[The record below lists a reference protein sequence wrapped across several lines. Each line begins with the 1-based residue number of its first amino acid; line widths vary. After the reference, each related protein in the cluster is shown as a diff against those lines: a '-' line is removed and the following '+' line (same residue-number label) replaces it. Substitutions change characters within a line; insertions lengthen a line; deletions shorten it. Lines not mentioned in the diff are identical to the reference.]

1 MFEHLYGWEFWA
13 RVICAIGCGLGI
25 GLERQIKGRPVGIR
39 TSILICLGTMFFIYL
54 GLVTVSQA
62 EMARII
68 GQIITGIG
76 FLGAGVI
83 MTREGSVTGM
93 TSAAAV
99 WMLAGIGI
107 AIGLGHYG
115 MSIALCSLV
124 LVILIGIQ
132 YLEDNISFLRKGSHR
147 KSSHDSDI

>member
-1 MFEHLYGWEFWA
+1 MFDQVYDLNFWS
-13 RVICAIGCGLGI
+13 RVICAIGCGFCI

-39 TSILICLGTMFFIYL
+39 TSILICLGTMLFIYL
-54 GLVTVSQA
+54 GLVTVDRA

-83 MTREGSVTGM
+83 MTREGTVTGM
-93 TSAAAV
+93 TSAAEV

-107 AIGLGHYG
+107 AIGFGYFG
-115 MSIALCSLV
+115 MAIALSAIVLFILV
-124 LVILIGIQ
+124 GIQ
-132 YLEDNISFLRKGSHR
+132 YLEDNIPLLHKGSHR
-147 KSSHDSDI
+147 DSSSRP